1 MSIGVVR
8 GLEMIPKWCLIK
20 DIVLEGEIM
29 AFTPGRDIYMLT
41 LDEVEDGS
49 YVHVCKPR
57 RNIRGA
63 WTKFDLI
70 SAKLT
75 RKDSDFFS
83 KLPSTLKNPELYI
96 KARSIAFPAYRHPHQ
111 KIQLCEVMVA
121 LQNDIE
127 MSFVKSLCDTFK
139 YDCKISGECPWLKG
153 NYKNYDEELEDLY
166 MEMPPED
173 Q

>member
-20 DIVLEGEIM
+20 DIILEGEIM

-49 YVHVCKPR
+49 YVHVHKPR
-57 RNIRGA
+57 RDIRGA
-63 WTKFDLI
+63 WAKFDLI

-96 KARSIAFPAYRHPHQ
+96 KARSIAFPAYRCPHQ

>member
-1 MSIGVVR
+1 
-8 GLEMIPKWCLIK
+8 
-20 DIVLEGEIM
+20 M

-57 RNIRGA
+57 RDIRGA
-63 WTKFDLI
+63 WAKYDLI

-83 KLPSTLKNPELYI
+83 KLLSTLRNPEIYI
-96 KARSIAFPAYRHPHQ
+96 KARSIAFPAYQCPHQ
-111 KIQLCEVMVA
+111 KIQLCDVMVA

-153 NYKNYDEELEDLY
+153 IYKNYDEELEGLY